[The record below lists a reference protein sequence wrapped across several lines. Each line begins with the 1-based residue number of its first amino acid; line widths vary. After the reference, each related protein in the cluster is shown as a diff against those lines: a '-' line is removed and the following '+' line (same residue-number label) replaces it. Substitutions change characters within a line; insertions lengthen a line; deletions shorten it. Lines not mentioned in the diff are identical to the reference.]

1 MAEQAMSPEE
11 AGPDSPC
18 LSVVMPCY
26 NELATVE
33 TAMKRVL
40 DLPFVG
46 QLIVVDDGST
56 DGTRGVLE
64 QLSDPRLEV
73 VIRPSN
79 RGKGAAL
86 RAGMPLATF
95 AFIAFHDADLEY
107 DPADLARL
115 LRPLLHG
122 QADVVYGS
130 RFLTSEAHRVLFF
143 WHSLGNKALTTLSNM
158 VTNLNLTDMETG
170 YKVFRRD
177 VLNQICIEEDGF
189 GVEPEITAK
198 VAAMGCRIFE
208 VGISY
213 DGRTYEQGKKIGWR
227 DGVRAV
233 SCIGKYSARANAAKR
248 RAALRAPA
256 GLHEADEELASTL
269 HNLDS
274 AVNYAEWLA
283 SLLQP
288 HLRGRILEVGAGHG
302 TFSEQL
308 AELGP
313 LTASEPSERAVAILR
328 DRLAHRDDIDVMHGD
343 LTTATRD
350 QRWDGI
356 VMLNVLEHIDDD
368 AAALRQVREGLEPG
382 GRLAVLVPAFE
393 LLYSRFDAAIGHHR
407 RYRLPE
413 LVGKV
418 EAAGLQVQ
426 VARYVN
432 SVGFFAWLL
441 TARILRLTPTSSTLA
456 TTYDRA
462 VIPMLRSTEARLKP
476 PFGQSALVVAAR

>member
-1 MAEQAMSPEE
+1 MAEEAMSPEE

-33 TAMKRVL
+33 TAIKRLL

-64 QLSDPRLEV
+64 QLSDPGWRSSSGPPTAA
-73 VIRPSN
+73 RAPPSAPAS
-79 RGKGAAL
+79 RS
-86 RAGMPLATF
+86 PPATSSPSRTPTSNTTPPT
-95 AFIAFHDADLEY
+95 Y
-107 DPADLARL
+107 ARL

-130 RFLTSEAHRVLFF
+130 RFLTAEAHRVLFF
-143 WHSLGNKALTTLSNM
+143 WHSWATRLDHAVEHGHQPEPHRHGDLLQGLPARGAERS
-158 VTNLNLTDMETG
+158 
-170 YKVFRRD
+170 
-177 VLNQICIEEDGF
+177 CIEEDGF
-189 GVEPEITAK
+189 GFEPEITAK

-213 DGRTYEQGKKIGWR
+213 YGRTYEEGKRSAG
-227 DGVRAV
+227 ATACAPF

-248 RAALRAPA
+248 RAALRVPA

-274 AVNYAEWLA
+274 ALNYAEWLA

-328 DRLAHRDDIDVMHGD
+328 DRLAHRDDIDVMQGD

-418 EAAGLQVQ
+418 ETAGLQVQ